1 MTELLITTRE
11 GTRAGIPSG
20 SIEKYADRLRG
31 ELISAGHQAYDQ
43 ASRVWNGNID
53 RRPALIA
60 RCLGVADVMA
70 SVAFAREHDLLIAV
84 RSGATMRQGTAP
96 ATVAWSSTSPR

>member
-20 SIEKYADRLRG
+20 SLEKYADRLRG
-31 ELISAGHQAYDQ
+31 ELIVAGHHASGQ
-43 ASRVWNGNID
+43 ASGVWNGNID

-84 RSGATMRQGTAP
+84 RSGAHHAAGYRTCGGGRVMGL
-96 ATVAWSSTSPR
+96 V